1 MALTENSFTAEEFNA
16 AIAANPD
23 LMPIIKGT
31 LSANKLVVQDE
42 AEHTA
47 FKTNFENEVSTRL
60 TKTHAEKLEADVL
73 AATGIPKKS
82 PDEKYY
88 DYFKRAAAERFGK
101 VTEMENE
108 LAELKKGKLPNEIDK
123 ARIAEL
129 EKALAD
135 KETDYTGKLTAKE
148 TEILNMKKGSQFD
161 IAVQKVRAK
170 YKQGLP
176 EDMVKLSEQA
186 IVAQLMAVAEV
197 QSDGVITFPKE
208 DGTPELDPKTYKPVT
223 VEQKIEKAL
232 ESLIE
237 IKKVKTGTGAEGE
250 EPAAKNKEGKIDFTG
265 LPNGI
270 TTKVELS
277 AHLYKLGLT
286 SDDPQFDEIL
296 AEFGK
301 DLKLR

>member
-1 MALTENSFTAEEFNA
+1 MALTENSFTAEEFTN

-31 LSANKLVVQDE
+31 LSANKFIIQDE
-42 AEHTA
+42 AEHTT
-47 FKTNFENEVSTRL
+47 FKTNFENEVATKL
-60 TKTHAEKLEADVL
+60 TKTHAERLEADVL
-73 AATGIPKKS
+73 KATGIPKKS

-88 DYFKRAAAERFGK
+88 DYYLRASAEKLGK
-101 VTEMENE
+101 VTEMETE
-108 LAELKKGKLPNEIDK
+108 LAALKAGSKPNEIDK

-129 EKALAD
+129 EKALTD

-161 IAVQKVRAK
+161 VAVQKVRAN

-186 IVAQLMAVAEV
+186 IVAQLMAVAQV
-197 QSDGVITFPKE
+197 QEDGVITFPKE

-223 VEQKIEKAL
+223 IEQKLTKAL

-237 IKKVKTGTGAEGE
+237 VKKVKTGTGPDGIET
-250 EPAAKNKEGKIDFTG
+250 PPKNKEGKIEFTG
-265 LPNGI
+265 VPNGI
-270 TTKVELS
+270 TTKAQLGNY
-277 AHLYKLGLT
+277 LYSIGLT

-296 AEFGK
+296 NEFGK